1 MTHSPLIVSQHSD
14 KAAKPEALQTLTSAE
29 LAEDWGIAVNT
40 VKTYARLW
48 NAFDRFCKLHGFPC
62 LPASAETIKK
72 YLKDLSERGKSV
84 SMIKTSRA
92 AIRFVHVK
100 QGQGDPTADEGV
112 KDRLRGLS
120 RKGKPQKQKQ
130 GLTDAQFAR
139 ILATARLPRRM
150 GRGMESASAADARGR
165 MDVALVSIMRDALL
179 RRSEV
184 VSLRWSD
191 LRMEADGSGRL
202 TIRRSKT
209 DQEGAGAIMFLS
221 GATVEALQAI
231 RGDAA
236 ADACIFPFSGQS
248 VAKRIKKMCAAAG
261 LEGDYSG
268 HSARVGM
275 ACDLVREGFSLV
287 AVQNAGRWKSPAMP
301 GRYARGELAGR
312 GAVARYHAKR
322 A

>member
-1 MTHSPLIVSQHSD
+1 MTHSPLIVSRKSD
-14 KAAKPEALQTLTSAE
+14 KAAKQTLNPEHAEAVQDAARSSVSA
-29 LAEDWGIAVNT
+29 NT
-40 VKTYARLW
+40 KRTYASLA
-48 NAFDRFCKLHGFPC
+48 NDFLRFCEAHGYAF
-62 LPASAETIKK
+62 PASPETVAA
-72 YLKDLSERGKSV
+72 YLSDMAARGKSV
-84 SMIKTSRA
+84 STVKTARA
-92 AIRFVHVK
+92 AIRALHA
-100 QGQGDPTADEGV
+100 GQDDPTAHEGV
-112 KDRLRGLS
+112 KAVLRGLS
-120 RKGKPQKQKQ
+120 RQGAPQKQKQ

-184 VSLRWSD
+184 VALRWAD
-191 LRMEADGSGRL
+191 LRREADGSGRL
-202 TIRRSKT
+202 TILRSKT

-236 ADACIFPFSGQS
+236 ADDYIFPFRSGQS
-248 VAKRIKKMCAAAG
+248 VAKRVKKMCAAAG
-261 LEGDYSG
+261 LDGDYSG

>member
-1 MTHSPLIVSQHSD
+1 MTHTALTLSQHSD
-14 KAAKPEALQTLTSAE
+14 KATKQTLNPEHAEAVQDAARSSVSANTKRTYKS
-29 LAEDWGIAVNT
+29 LANDF
-40 VKTYARLW
+40 L
-48 NAFDRFCKLHGFPC
+48 RFCDAHEYDV
-62 LPASAETIKK
+62 PASPETVAA
-72 YLKDLSERGKSV
+72 YLSDMAARGKSV
-84 SMIKTSRA
+84 STIKTARA
-92 AIRFVHVK
+92 AIRALHA
-100 QGQGDPTADEGV
+100 GQDDPTAHEGV
-112 KDRLRGLS
+112 KAVLRGLS
-120 RKGKPQKQKQ
+120 RQGAPQKQKQ

-165 MDVALVSIMRDALL
+165 MDVALVSVMRDALL

-184 VSLRWSD
+184 VALRWSD

-312 GAVARYHAKR
+312 GAVAKYHER
-322 A
+322 RS